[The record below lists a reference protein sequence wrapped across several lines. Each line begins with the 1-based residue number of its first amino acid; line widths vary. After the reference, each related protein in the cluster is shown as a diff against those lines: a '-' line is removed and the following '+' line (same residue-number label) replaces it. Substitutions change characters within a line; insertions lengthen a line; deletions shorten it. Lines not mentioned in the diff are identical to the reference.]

1 MSSCLVAIRL
11 NFLLKSA
18 FILIVVSL
26 NVKKCLFS
34 DFTFMGYNTFLANNA
49 TDIPED
55 KNNVKAALFMI
66 TVNQIKSIIHVFP
79 IYVGLI

>member
-1 MSSCLVAIRL
+1 
-11 NFLLKSA
+11 
-18 FILIVVSL
+18 
-26 NVKKCLFS
+26 
-34 DFTFMGYNTFLANNA
+34 MGNNTFLANNA